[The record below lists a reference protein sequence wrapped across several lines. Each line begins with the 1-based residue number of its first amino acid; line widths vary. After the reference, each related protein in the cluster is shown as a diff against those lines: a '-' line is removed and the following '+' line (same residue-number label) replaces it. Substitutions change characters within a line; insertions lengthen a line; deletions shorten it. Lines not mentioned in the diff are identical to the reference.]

1 MVIELVKV
9 VSVTLEKEIDQLI
22 KFLQILEQ
30 KKRAELYLK
39 TKMMNH
45 RRILLK
51 SKDDHWA
58 NLKQQSIKISV

>member
-58 NLKQQSIKISV
+58 NLKQLSIKISV

>member
-22 KFLQILEQ
+22 KCLQILEQ

-58 NLKQQSIKISV
+58 NLKQLSIKISV